1 MTVGG
6 IDSVSC
12 TDVPGKIQDLT
23 VEKNIINTQLEQVR
37 SELRSLSG
45 QKSELDI
52 SSQQIQKEKE
62 RLTLFEHDF
71 FKETK
76 FDHADE
82 LRTSIQRISLN
93 LIDLQEKITNSTN
106 FIRNRLMNRKV
117 RILEKLKEENTSL
130 LTQYNEALNTE
141 NTKVQNKEGALSKA
155 SETLVQEIAQKE
167 NSRQN
172 YETVLQQLE
181 TLQAQLINKSTICA
195 QSVTQSAVSNGS
207 TNTPQH
213 ENGAAQTEQANQVEQ
228 QAATSV
234 ANTPEAGASAVV
246 VTNTPVVSE
255 TVTTNT

>member
-1 MTVGG
+1 
-6 IDSVSC
+6 
-12 TDVPGKIQDLT
+12 
-23 VEKNIINTQLEQVR
+23 
-37 SELRSLSG
+37 
-45 QKSELDI
+45 
-52 SSQQIQKEKE
+52 
-62 RLTLFEHDF
+62 
-71 FKETK
+71 
-76 FDHADE
+76 
-82 LRTSIQRISLN
+82 
-93 LIDLQEKITNSTN
+93 
-106 FIRNRLMNRKV
+106 MNRKV

>member
-1 MTVGG
+1 MTAGG
-6 IDSVSC
+6 IDSISC

-23 VEKNIINTQLEQVR
+23 AENNIIHTQLEQVR
-37 SELRSLSG
+37 SELRSLNG

-93 LIDLQEKITNSTN
+93 LIDLQERITNSTN

-130 LTQYNEALNTE
+130 LTQYNEALNIE

-172 YETVLQQLE
+172 YETALQQLE
-181 TLQAQLINKSTICA
+181 TLQAQLINKGTICA

-207 TNTPQH
+207 TNTPQN
-213 ENGAAQTEQANQVEQ
+213 ENSAAQTEQVNQAEQ

-234 ANTPEAGASAVV
+234 ANTPETGASAVV

>member
-1 MTVGG
+1 MTAGG

-12 TDVPGKIQDLT
+12 ADVPGKIQDLT
-23 VEKNIINTQLEQVR
+23 IEKNIIHTQLEQVR
-37 SELRSLSG
+37 AELRSLSG

-93 LIDLQEKITNSTN
+93 LIDLQEKITKSTN
-106 FIRNRLMNRKV
+106 FVRNRLMNRKV
-117 RILEKLKEENTSL
+117 RILEKLKEENTL
-130 LTQYNEALNTE
+130 LLNQYTEALNTE
-141 NTKVQNKEGALSKA
+141 NTKVQNKEGSLNKA
-155 SETLVQEIAQKE
+155 SETLIQEIAQKE

-172 YETVLQQLE
+172 YEAALQQLE
-181 TLQAQLINKSTICA
+181 TLQTQLINKSTTCA
-195 QSVTQSAVSNGS
+195 QPVI
-207 TNTPQH
+207 
-213 ENGAAQTEQANQVEQ
+213 QTEQANQTEQ

-234 ANTPEAGASAVV
+234 TNTSEAGASAVV

>member
-1 MTVGG
+1 MTAGG
-6 IDSVSC
+6 IDSISC

-23 VEKNIINTQLEQVR
+23 AEKNIIHTQLEQVR
-37 SELRSLSG
+37 SELRSLNG

-76 FDHADE
+76 FDNADE

-93 LIDLQEKITNSTN
+93 LIDLQEKITKSTN
-106 FIRNRLMNRKV
+106 FVRNRLMNRKV
-117 RILEKLKEENTSL
+117 RILEKLKEENTL
-130 LTQYNEALNTE
+130 LLNQYTEALNTE
-141 NTKVQNKEGALSKA
+141 NTKVQNKEGSLNKA
-155 SETLVQEIAQKE
+155 SETLIQEIAQKE

-172 YETVLQQLE
+172 YEAALEQLE
-181 TLQAQLINKSTICA
+181 TLQTQLINKSTTCA
-195 QSVTQSAVSNGS
+195 QPVTQSTVSNTS
-207 TNTPQH
+207 TNNPQN
-213 ENGAAQTEQANQVEQ
+213 ENGATQTEQTNQAGQ

-234 ANTPEAGASAVV
+234 TNTSEAGASAVV